1 MDIWRIRNPNKK
13 EFTRSAN
20 SRGGI
25 VESRLDYWLVSM
37 GITYLVKNIEIIDG
51 LDSDHSIITMKLNL
65 LNTCKRGKSYWKF
78 NNDLL
83 TDKIYIEKI
92 KTIIGK
98 IKDEDQM
105 ENKNTLWEFT
115 KCEIRGL
122 TMKYA
127 KKKAKKERH
136 LERELSQKVQLM
148 KGNINGDETK
158 YREYKQ
164 CKAEWEYYHT
174 KKTKGIILRSK
185 AKWVEEGEKNTKYFL
200 NLEKRNQN
208 STYIKTLI
216 NKNGEEINNID
227 SIIKE
232 EETFYKELYRTRL
245 DKDKI
250 KNIEE
255 TSFTRKENIP
265 QLSAAEKL
273 VCEELLNMIDIGK
286 ALKELP
292 NNKSPGCDGFT
303 TNFYKFF
310 WVDIKELLLDS
321 YTYSFE
327 HGLLTQE
334 QRRGILNI
342 LPKKGKDLRYL
353 AHWRPVSLLT
363 TDYKILTKALAMK
376 LQKIIPSIVNSD
388 QVGYIKKRYIGE
400 NIRIIQDIMLKAE
413 QDELDAYITQ
423 IDFEKAF
430 DSIEWP
436 FLLKTL
442 KDFNFGENFIKW
454 IKILYTDIQSCV
466 GNNGSYSAYFKL
478 TRSIRQGCPI
488 SALLFLLVAEMI
500 AIDIRNDREIIGI
513 EINDCVFKIALNGR
527 RHYTIYCKH

>member
-1 MDIWRIRNPNKK
+1 
-13 EFTRSAN
+13 
-20 SRGGI
+20 
-25 VESRLDYWLVSM
+25 
-37 GITYLVKNIEIIDG
+37 
-51 LDSDHSIITMKLNL
+51 MKLNL
-65 LNTCKRGKSYWKF
+65 PNTCKRGKSYWKF

-92 KTIIGK
+92 KTTIQK
-98 IKDEDQM
+98 IKEENQM

-115 KCEIRGL
+115 KCEIRGI

-136 LERELSQKVQLM
+136 LERELSQKVNLM
-148 KGNINGDETK
+148 KNNINGDEDK
-158 YREYKQ
+158 LREYQQ

-174 KKTKGIILRSK
+174 KKARGIILRSK

-216 NKNGEEINNID
+216 NKKGEEINNID

-232 EETFYKELYRTRL
+232 EEIFYKELYRTRL
-245 DKDKI
+245 DEDKI

-255 TSFTRKENIP
+255 TNFTRKENIP
-265 QLSAAEKL
+265 QLSEAEKL
-273 VCEELLNMIDIGK
+273 ICEDFLNMTDIGK

-310 WVDIKELLLDS
+310 WVDIKEILLDS

-353 AHWRPVSLLT
+353 ANWRPSKSINHRLQD
-363 TDYKILTKALAMK
+363 TDQSISNEITKSN
-376 LQKIIPSIVNSD
+376 P
-388 QVGYIKKRYIGE
+388 
-400 NIRIIQDIMLKAE
+400 
-413 QDELDAYITQ
+413 
-423 IDFEKAF
+423 
-430 DSIEWP
+430 
-436 FLLKTL
+436 
-442 KDFNFGENFIKW
+442 
-454 IKILYTDIQSCV
+454 
-466 GNNGSYSAYFKL
+466 
-478 TRSIRQGCPI
+478 
-488 SALLFLLVAEMI
+488 
-500 AIDIRNDREIIGI
+500 
-513 EINDCVFKIALNGR
+513 
-527 RHYTIYCKH
+527 